1 MIVTRRQLPRRTFL
15 RGMGAAIALP
25 ALDAMSPA
33 FAARSFAAGRFV
45 EAGSAATGPTRLSF
59 VYVPNGITMADW
71 TPAAEGTGFELTR
84 IMKPLAEFRQDTLV
98 LSGLAHRNGTAL
110 GDGPG
115 DHARAAASYLT
126 GVHPRKTAGA
136 DIQNGISVDQVA
148 AQHLAGQARFSS
160 LELGCDDSRTVG
172 NCDSGY
178 SCAYTNSLAW
188 RGPSTPMPPETNPRL
203 VFERLFGDIDTSLP
217 PETRARRL
225 LHRRSILDLVTAR
238 TNELMGD
245 LGTSDRHKLDEY
257 LSSIRE
263 IEVRIERAEKDLNG
277 LTPGIDKPSGVPVL
291 YADYVS
297 LMFDLQLVAFQTDS
311 TRIVTMM
318 MGREGSMRT
327 YPEIGVPDPHHP
339 LTHHRGNPEWI
350 EKVTQVNTMHMELF
364 AGFLKKLRE
373 TPDGDGTLFDHSM
386 IVYGSGLSDGNKHT
400 HDDLPVLITG
410 RAGNLRLGRHVIYD
424 KGTPMTNLFL
434 TVLDRMGVPAERLGD
449 STGAIE
455 HLTDV

>member
-1 MIVTRRQLPRRTFL
+1 MRRHLPRRTFL
-15 RGMGAAIALP
+15 RGMGALIALP
-25 ALDAMSPA
+25 ALDAMTPA
-33 FAARSFAAGRFV
+33 FATRAFAAGRF
-45 EAGSAATGPTRLSF
+45 GAAGPTRLSF

-71 TPAAEGTGFELTR
+71 TPSADGTAFELTR
-84 IMKPLAEFRQDTLV
+84 IMKPLAEFRQDSLV
-98 LSGLAHRNGTAL
+98 ISGLAHRNGAPL

-115 DHARAAASYLT
+115 DHARAAATYLT
-126 GVHPRKTAGA
+126 GVHPKKTAGA

-148 AQHLAGQARFSS
+148 AQHLAGQTRFSS

-217 PETRARRL
+217 PEARARRL

-238 TNELMGD
+238 TSELMGD
-245 LGTSDRHKLDEY
+245 LGASDRRKLDEY

-291 YADYVS
+291 YADHVN

-350 EKVTQVNTMHMELF
+350 EKVTQVNTMHVELF
-364 AGFLKKLRE
+364 TGFLKKLRA

-410 RAGNLRLGRHVIYD
+410 RGGNLRLGRHVIYD
-424 KGTPMTNLFL
+424 KGTPMTNLYL
-434 TVLDRMGVPAERLGD
+434 TVLDRMGVPAERIGD